1 MRSSARTLWAVALG
15 LAPLWAQDGCKPLA
29 PCYTA
34 AGVVNSAS
42 GEAGFLAPY
51 TFATVYGTNL
61 AFAERSRTAADTLP
75 GIGGLNVMVNGIVSM
90 VFYVSPTQVNFLAP
104 ASVRAGE
111 ATLQFIREGQN
122 GPAVKVTLLDAAP
135 ALFCF
140 LDTPQW
146 AIAQRMPDFSLATPD
161 SPALPDQYVILYATG
176 LGGYAMPVDDY
187 VPPQS
192 AMQIERRPAFQ
203 VLLDGVPVDD
213 RRVEYVGSVV
223 HYWGLIQINLK
234 LPPDT
239 GSAPEIRLAL
249 GASTSRAGVHLMVQP
264 QSAIRP

>member
-1 MRSSARTLWAVALG
+1 MRISARTLWAAAMG
-15 LAPLWAQDGCKPLA
+15 LASLWAQDDCRPLA

-42 GEAGFLAPY
+42 GEVGFLSPY

-61 AFAERSRTAADTLP
+61 AFAERGRTAADSLP
-75 GIGGLNVMVNGIVSM
+75 GIGGVNILVNGIVSM
-90 VFYVSPTQVNFLAP
+90 VFYVSPTQVNFLVP
-104 ASVRAGE
+104 ASVRAGVV
-111 ATLQFIREGQN
+111 TLQLTREGQF
-122 GPAVKVTLLDAAP
+122 GPAVKLTLLEAAP

-146 AIAQRMPDFSLATPD
+146 VIAQRMPDFSLATTE
-161 SPALPDQYVILYATG
+161 SPARPDEYVVLYATG
-176 LGGYAMPVDDY
+176 LGEYAMPVDDY
-187 VPPQS
+187 EPPPT
-192 AMQIERRPAFQ
+192 AMLIERRPAFQ

-234 LPPDT
+234 LPVDA

-249 GASTSRAGVHLMVQP
+249 GTSTSRAGVHLMVQP
-264 QSAIRP
+264 Q